1 MTNETTIAL
10 PSKGALADPTREFLQ
25 DCGLKIWKPNP
36 RQYTGKIS
44 NIDGMNIIFQ
54 RVRDIVYKVGD
65 GIAEFGVTG
74 LDVVHEYGNLDEILI
89 VHPSLEYGQCQLLV
103 AVPESWMDVQNMYDL
118 AEVAAD
124 MRQQQNRSIRVATTY
139 VQSTRSFLHKKG
151 IHHFTI
157 AQAEGAI
164 EAAPTLGYADIIV
177 DLAQTGTT
185 LRENRLRPLSDGIII
200 QSQACLIANRQAL
213 LKSEANRQKL
223 RLILEYIDATL
234 YGKRY
239 TQLAALIKN
248 DNRFEVMTALRHL
261 QDKGILNPII
271 TDAQAIF
278 GENEQL
284 LNLHLVV
291 PKSRILETVE
301 VIRQM
306 GGTQITTRPV
316 NALYVEHSPTY
327 QAFINQYQDFIV

>member
-1 MTNETTIAL
+1 MNNEITIAL

-25 DCGLKIWKPNP
+25 DCGLKVWKPNP

-65 GIAEFGVTG
+65 GIVELGVTG
-74 LDVVHEYGNLDEILI
+74 LDVVHEYGNLDEILV
-89 VHPSLEYGQCQLLV
+89 VHPNLEYGHCQLLV
-103 AVPESWMDVQNMYDL
+103 AVPESWIDVHTMYDL
-118 AEVAAD
+118 AEVASD
-124 MRQQQNRSIRVATTY
+124 IRQHQNRDLRVATTY
-139 VQSTRSFLHKKG
+139 KQSTRNFLHKNG

-157 AQAEGAI
+157 VQAEGAI

-200 QSQACLIANRQAL
+200 QSQACLIANRQSL
-213 LKSEANRQKL
+213 LRSVSTRQKL

-234 YGKRY
+234 YGKKY
-239 TQLAALIKN
+239 SQLTAIIRNDNHSQVIAALQPLK
-248 DNRFEVMTALRHL
+248 
-261 QDKGILNPII
+261 DKGTLNP
-271 TDAQAIF
+271 TLSDVQAVF
-278 GENEQL
+278 GQSERL
-284 LNLHLVV
+284 LNLQLIV
-291 PKSRILETVE
+291 PKGRILETVE
-301 VIRQM
+301 VIRGM
-306 GGTQITTRPV
+306 GGTQTTTRPM

-327 QAFINQYQDFIV
+327 HAFMNHYQDAIE